1 MSSFPQPWTSTV
13 SHWQATNRGASS
25 LWNHGREDQLPSEVI
40 DYVIIGGGITGS
52 LFIQQVEQ
60 TSN

>member
-1 MSSFPQPWTSTV
+1 V

-25 LWNHGREDQLPSEVI
+25 LWNQGREDPLPSEVV

-52 LFIQQVEQ
+52 LLVRQ
-60 TSN
+60 TGHTGRIG